1 MTAECKRQGSDL
13 SLRGPGKRAE
23 LRATALDRMKKYS
36 TVFTLKIVHFKKLGQ
51 SECGH
56 FLISPR

>member
-36 TVFTLKIVHFKKLGQ
+36 TVFTLKIVHFKKTGTV
-51 SECGH
+51 
-56 FLISPR
+56 